1 MKKFTIKNFF
11 LNKKKFS
18 ITTELIISNT
28 FLKNLEINKNILY
41 IKNRNINNFLDKS
54 IKRKFGKIIKKII
67 VKPPGE
73 PSSNMINKYLNKSY
87 ISKVDQILVVGG
99 GSAIDFAKGI
109 SVIKPKNRIEYHE
122 FKNRIKKCL
131 PIISIPTTCGTG
143 SDISPYCVINNSDT
157 KRKFTIKD
165 EKFIPIK
172 TYIYPSILSSIDRKF
187 IFSSLFDA
195 FSHCLEVFLNKNQKF
210 ELKKLAFAGI
220 KLGVRLLEEKIS
232 KKNYIKYMLLS
243 FYGGI
248 CLAKSRTSIIHTCSV
263 AYAKYINLPHGL
275 LNLFLTANGINFN
288 SKFIKKEISLIE
300 RHLKEK
306 NLYKWLEKIEKNNK
320 QYMNYSSKKIK
331 SNKILQRIKQD
342 KTLKLVCHTITSDKN
357 LKNLIME
364 INEKIKKKI

>member
-1 MKKFTIKNFF
+1 MVKKFF

-18 ITTELIISNT
+18 IKTEVVISNT
-28 FLKNLEINKNILY
+28 FLKNLEINENILY

-54 IKRKFGKIIKKII
+54 IKRKFSKIIKKII
-67 VKPPGE
+67 VKPSGE
-73 PSSNMINKYLNKSY
+73 PTSKMVNKYLHKSY
-87 ISKVDQILVVGG
+87 MSNIDQILVVGG

-109 SVIKPKNRIEYHE
+109 SVTKPKKNIEYHE
-122 FKNRIKKCL
+122 FKNLIKECI

-157 KRKFTIKD
+157 KRKFTLKD
-165 EKFIPIK
+165 KKFIPIK
-172 TYIYPSILSSIDRKF
+172 TYIYPNVLSSINKKY

-195 FSHCLEVFLNKNQKF
+195 FSHCLEIFLNKNQKF
-210 ELKKLAFAGI
+210 ELKKLAYAGI

-232 KKNYIKYMLLS
+232 KKNYLKYMLLS

-275 LNLFLTANGINFN
+275 LNLFLATNGINFN

-300 RHLKEK
+300 KHLKEK
-306 NLYKWLEKIEKNNK
+306 NLYEWLEKIEKNNK
-320 QYMNYSSKKIK
+320 RFMRYNKKKIK
-331 SNKILQRIKQD
+331 SNLILNRIKQD
-342 KTLKLVCHTITSDKN
+342 KTLKLVCHTITNNKN
-357 LKNLIME
+357 LKNLIMK
-364 INEKIKKKI
+364 INEKIEKKI